1 LRCGKAI
8 GLSPGVWGHRL
19 RVAGSGHQYELTE
32 LLALLP
38 RPRARHDDRDGDG
51 LADGPMPPLGAATL
65 RPASALG
72 ALSAGYDH
80 IGFADMPM
88 LPPAPAT
95 CRDTSAFA
103 APLMR
108 LDAAVAAAHARP
120 GGAAAALD
128 GGATTLVKAL
138 AGPDLQL
145 HRPAL
150 AAPLPLAATSAPAA
164 VVVGP
169 AAESSPAAGSGLQ
182 PAPQAPSASRPGVWG
197 AYELGAQYARGSFG
211 EVWRAVRRRGSG
223 GTPDTR
229 LEPGAAGG
237 DAVEDAWGLERG
249 AEQGFV
255 LKRILGARGSDAWF
269 SGRREEYFGH
279 LFRASQARAAA
290 SGVRAGAEHIVR
302 FVEALEVRCA

>member
-1 LRCGKAI
+1 V
-8 GLSPGVWGHRL
+8 PP
-19 RVAGSGHQYELTE
+19 AGSGHQYELTE

-51 LADGPMPPLGAATL
+51 LADDPMPPLGAAARAYDRSGL
-65 RPASALG
+65 
-72 ALSAGYDH
+72 AG
-80 IGFADMPM
+80 MPM

-95 CRDTSAFA
+95 CRDISASA

-108 LDAAVAAAHARP
+108 PHAAAAAAHASPGAARASGAGTP
-120 GGAAAALD
+120 GLCWARGGAAAALD
-128 GGATTLVKAL
+128 AGAATLVEAL
-138 AGPDLQL
+138 AGPDLQP

-150 AAPLPLAATSAPAA
+150 AAPLPLAAASVPAA
-164 VVVGP
+164 VVAGP
-169 AAESSPAAGSGLQ
+169 ESGPSPDAGSGLQ
-182 PAPQAPSASRPGVWG
+182 PAPQAPGAGRQGVWG

-223 GTPDTR
+223 RTPDTG
-229 LEPGAAGG
+229 LGPGAAGG
-237 DAVEDAWGLERG
+237 GAMEDAWGSEGG

-255 LKRILGARGSDAWF
+255 LKRILGARGSDAWL

-290 SGVRAGAEHIVR
+290 GGVRGGAEHVVR
-302 FVEALEVRCA
+302 FVEALEVRYASR